1 MQTKLKLTALSG
13 ALALAG
19 LAGGAQAAID
29 RVDTGNGEL
38 FFSVWDSTRLTSYTR
53 DLGLNLTDV
62 TLAGVATKQGL
73 IYSFSADALLTTF
86 LNDTLLASGNL
97 DNLVWNLAA
106 GDSVGTGVNAK
117 RLIVTS
123 SNTEAQ
129 IERNSTSVL
138 TTAIGNQNIIQ
149 SALND
154 IPGHTTLVDGSSIAT
169 LGGDLDDDQAY
180 ADQGTWGTDVGN
192 LSGFVSTKLVGESN
206 TFWFIGSNATASGKV
221 IATQFMGELGPAVW
235 TFASDGALTFAA
247 PVPEAE
253 TWALLG
259 LGLLGVGALT
269 RRRSRA
275 PSLA

>member
-1 MQTKLKLTALSG
+1 MQTKLKLTTLSA

-38 FFSVWDSTRLTSYTR
+38 FFSVWDATRNTSYTR

-97 DNLVWNLAA
+97 DNLIWNLAA

-129 IERNSTSVL
+129 IEGNSTSVL
-138 TTAIGNQNIIQ
+138 TTALGNQNIIQ
-149 SALND
+149 TALNA
-154 IPGHTTLVDGSSIAT
+154 IPNHSTLIDGSSIAT

-180 ADQGTWGTDVGN
+180 ADQGTWGADVGN
-192 LSGFVSTKLVGESN
+192 LAGFVSTKQVGESN
-206 TFWFIGSNATASGKV
+206 TFWFIGSNATAAGKV